1 MATSPIGW
9 RFPSNDDGEDDH
21 LNQPGIEDFRNT
33 PIISLAREICQNSL
47 DAKDPTQHAPVEVH
61 FQLVDLPTEEF
72 PEINEFREILL
83 ACKQYQPN
91 SDKTQTFFNRAISIA
106 NSENIS
112 CLSISD
118 FNTTGLKGVQGG
130 KNTDWYKLTKAVGSS
145 DKSSSLGSFG
155 IGKFAPYA
163 NSDLRTVFYSTLNI
177 NGERAYQGV
186 SRLISHEWGG
196 EVTRGTG
203 YFGARAKNDPILEA
217 TAIPLFA
224 RREKVGTS
232 IIVGGFQKDPKWELK
247 IIRAVL
253 ESFFCAIQSES
264 LVVRAGKNW
273 IRKSNLAGWVQKL
286 ATSTEDVFK
295 GSLVPFYYESIVSSE
310 AKEFVVSDFCG
321 KGRISL
327 RLLSGRNHPK
337 RVAIVRGS
345 GMKIFD
351 KGHFQTA
358 MKFAG
363 VFNAEGTEVNDYLK
377 AMEPQ
382 QHDKLV
388 ASRADDPIEAQKFLD
403 QLYKW
408 LNDCVRSVADDQ
420 ASDEADIEGVSK
432 FLPDDVDDKVTKDE
446 SDDIVEPTEA
456 ASEIPLVF
464 KGRESSPKRVNIEA
478 INALPTDDFVPDE
491 IPENPGP
498 EPTPPNPEP
507 APPNDETPQGVDPGN
522 GGAKPEPGPN
532 SITKGV
538 PVGLTQ
544 QRSFGADRENR
555 KLIVNFCPEQSCVGR
570 ISLIALGETIQAKV
584 PAKSA
589 RLLEGDKALEIT
601 TDGSIGPVELTAGR
615 RYSIEVSL
623 KKPSRFALGVVL
635 HAN

>member
-1 MATSPIGW
+1 MATAPVGW
-9 RFPSNDDGEDDH
+9 RFPNNNDGEDDH
-21 LNQPGIEDFRNT
+21 LNQPGIEDFRNA

-47 DAKDPTQHAPVEVH
+47 DAKDPKQHAPVEVH
-61 FQLVDLPTEEF
+61 FQLMELPAEQFPGIGEF
-72 PEINEFREILL
+72 KEILN
-83 ACKQYQPN
+83 ACKLYQPN
-91 SDKTQTFFNRAISIA
+91 SDKTQAFFNRAISLA
-106 NSENIS
+106 NSETIS
-112 CLSISD
+112 CLVISD
-118 FNTTGLKGVQGG
+118 FYTTGLRGVQGG

-163 NSDLRTVFYSTLNI
+163 NSDLRTVFYSTFNE

-186 SRLISHEWGG
+186 SRLISHEWNN

-203 YFGARAKNDPILEA
+203 YYGVRSKNDPILEA
-217 TAIPLFA
+217 TAIPFIA

-232 IIVGGFQKDPKWELK
+232 IVVCGFQKDTKWEMK
-247 IIRAVL
+247 IVRAVL

-264 LVVRAGKNW
+264 LVVRAGKNL
-273 IRKSNLAGWVQKL
+273 INKGNLAGWVQKMAI
-286 ATSTEDVFK
+286 ATDEVLS
-295 GSLVPFYYESIVSSE
+295 GSLVPFFYESLVSSN
-310 AKEFVVSDFCG
+310 AKEFVVADFRG

-337 RVAIVRGS
+337 RIAIVRGS

-351 KGHFQTA
+351 KGNFQTA

-363 VFNAEGTEVNDYLK
+363 VFNAEGVEVNDYLK

-408 LNDCVRSVADDQ
+408 LNECVRSVADDQ

-432 FLPDDVDDKVTKDE
+432 FLPDDVDDAISKEE

-464 KGRESSPKRVNIEA
+464 KGRESSPKRANIEA
-478 INALPTDDFVPDE
+478 IDALPTDDWVPDE
-491 IPENPGP
+491 LPANLVSDIVM
-498 EPTPPNPEP
+498 PNPNYAP
-507 APPNDETPQGVDPGN
+507 ANDSSTIGIDPGQ
-522 GGAKPEPGPN
+522 GAAKPETGVN
-532 SITKGV
+532 SITKGI

-544 QRSFGADRENR
+544 QRSFCADTENK
-555 KLIVNFCPEQSCVGR
+555 KLIVNFCPDESCLGR
-570 ISLIALGETIQAKV
+570 VSLIALGETIQAKV
-584 PAKSA
+584 HAKGA
-589 RLLEGDKALEIT
+589 RLLEEDLALGIT
-601 TDGSIGPVELTAGR
+601 SDGSIGPINLVAGK

-635 HAN
+635 HAD

>member
-1 MATSPIGW
+1 MATAPIGW
-9 RFPSNDDGEDDH
+9 RFPSNNDGEDDH

-47 DAKDPTQHAPVEVH
+47 DAKDPDQHAPVEVH
-61 FQLVDLPTEEF
+61 FQLLEIATKEF
-72 PEINEFREILL
+72 PGISEFREILR

-91 SDKTQTFFNRAISIA
+91 SEKTQTFFNRAISIA
-106 NSENIS
+106 DSENVS
-112 CLSISD
+112 CLVIAD
-118 FNTTGLKGVQGG
+118 YNTTGLRGVQGG

-163 NSDLRTVFYSTLNI
+163 NSDLRTVFYSTLNT

-186 SRLISHEWGG
+186 ARLISHEWDD

-203 YFGARAKNDPILEA
+203 YYGARAKNDPLLEA
-217 TAIPLFA
+217 TAIPSFA
-224 RREKVGTS
+224 RRDKVGTS
-232 IIVGGFQKDPKWELK
+232 IVVCGFQKDAKWELK
-247 IIRAVL
+247 IVRAVL
-253 ESFFCAIQSES
+253 ESFFCAIQSER
-264 LVVRAGKNW
+264 LVVRAGKNL
-273 IRKSNLAGWVQKL
+273 INKGNLAGWVQKL
-286 ATSTEDVFK
+286 ATSTEEVYK
-295 GSLVPFYYESIVSSE
+295 GSLVPFYHASLISSD
-310 AKEFVVSDFCG
+310 AKEFVDPDFRG

-337 RVAIVRGS
+337 RIAIVRGS

-351 KGHFQTA
+351 KGNFQTA

-363 VFNAEGTEVNDYLK
+363 VFNAEGVEINDYLK

-388 ASRADDPIEAQKFLD
+388 ASRADNPVEAQKFLD
-403 QLYKW
+403 QLYRW
-408 LNDCVRSVADDQ
+408 LNECVRSVADEQ

-432 FLPDDVDDKVTKDE
+432 FLPDDVDEAISKDE
-446 SDDIVEPTEA
+446 SDDIVDPTEA

-464 KGRESSPKRVNIEA
+464 KGRESSPKRVNIQA
-478 INALPTDDFVPDE
+478 IDALPTDDWVPDE

-498 EPTPPNPEP
+498 DPTPPNPYP
-507 APPNDETPQGVDPGN
+507 APPNDETPRAEEPGE
-522 GGAKPEPGPN
+522 GGSKPQVGPN
-532 SITKGV
+532 SMTRGV

-544 QRSFGADRENR
+544 QRSFGADRDHK
-555 KLIVNFCPEQSCVGR
+555 KLIVNFCPEESCSGR
-570 ISLIALGETIQAKV
+570 VSLIALGETIQAKV

-589 RLLEGDKALEIT
+589 RMLDDDSTLEIT
-601 TDGSIGPVELTAGR
+601 ADGGIGPINLIAGK

-635 HAN
+635 HAD